1 MSRLYPA
8 PPQARN
14 HSSFIDIFPDTSA
27 IYESIYTK
35 LTLLSGISESRRS
48 IAISQAME
56 QPDPGNYNLA
66 RPAIWAI
73 AGVYFLTALMLFYL
87 LSAVWPVEGAS
98 AVVIFN
104 SSIGVSADVRLIWL
118 VVITSA
124 LGSYIHTVTSFTL
137 YAGNR
142 SLFSSWMA
150 WYVLRPAIS
159 AALALIFY
167 FALRAG
173 LFSGAA
179 ADQTIN
185 PFGIAAISGMV
196 GMFSKQATEKLSKI
210 FDTIFT

>member
-1 MSRLYPA
+1 
-8 PPQARN
+8 
-14 HSSFIDIFPDTSA
+14 
-27 IYESIYTK
+27 
-35 LTLLSGISESRRS
+35 
-48 IAISQAME
+48 ME
-56 QPDPGNYNLA
+56 QPTDGNHNLSS
-66 RPAIWAI
+66 PAAWTM
-73 AGVYFLTALMLFYL
+73 AGLYLLTAGLLFYL
-87 LSAVWPVEGAS
+87 LSAVWPAEPAVRIFFWRPDLS
-98 AVVIFN
+98 AE
-104 SSIGVSADVRLIWL
+104 VRLIWL

-142 SLFSSWMA
+142 SLCPSWLA
-150 WYVLRPAIS
+150 WYLLRPAIS

-173 LFSGAA
+173 LFSGAT

-196 GMFSKQATEKLSKI
+196 GMFSKQATEKLGKI

>member
-1 MSRLYPA
+1 
-8 PPQARN
+8 
-14 HSSFIDIFPDTSA
+14 
-27 IYESIYTK
+27 
-35 LTLLSGISESRRS
+35 
-48 IAISQAME
+48 ME
-56 QPDPGNYNLA
+56 QTTDGNSNLSHPVA
-66 RPAIWAI
+66 WTITA
-73 AGVYFLTALMLFYL
+73 VYLLTAVMLFYL
-87 LSAVWPVEGAS
+87 LSAVWPAEH
-98 AVVIFN
+98 AVNIFYCSLELN
-104 SSIGVSADVRLIWL
+104 AKVRLIWL
-118 VVITSA
+118 VVISSA

-142 SLFSSWMA
+142 SLCPSWLA
-150 WYVLRPAIS
+150 WYLLRPAIS

-173 LFSGAA
+173 LFSGAT

>member
-1 MSRLYPA
+1 MAL
-8 PPQARN
+8 
-14 HSSFIDIFPDTSA
+14 
-27 IYESIYTK
+27 
-35 LTLLSGISESRRS
+35 
-48 IAISQAME
+48 
-56 QPDPGNYNLA
+56 
-66 RPAIWAI
+66 
-73 AGVYFLTALMLFYL
+73 VYLLTAAGLFYL
-87 LSAVWPVEGAS
+87 LSAIWPSEQDSARPANLFHWPVGLSTE
-98 AVVIFN
+98 
-104 SSIGVSADVRLIWL
+104 VRLIWL

-142 SLFSSWMA
+142 SLCPNWLA
-150 WYVLRPAIS
+150 WYVLRPSIS

-210 FDTIFT
+210 FDTIFM